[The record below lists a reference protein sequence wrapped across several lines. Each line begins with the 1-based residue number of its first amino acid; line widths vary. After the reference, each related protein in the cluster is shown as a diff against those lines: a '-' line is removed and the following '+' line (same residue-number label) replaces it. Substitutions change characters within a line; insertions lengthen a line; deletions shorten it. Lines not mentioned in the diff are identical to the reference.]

1 MYEQMK
7 EREKEQELAKD
18 VSVIVCRD
26 SLCNAANLSSFST
39 IWPAYPSLHPQTLHL
54 PIVGC

>member
-1 MYEQMK
+1 MYQQMK
-7 EREKEQELAKD
+7 ECEKEQELAKD
-18 VSVIVCRD
+18 ASAIVD